1 MKAGTCDHTRA
12 RFHAVQK
19 LGKLPS
25 VVLYNCPD
33 CRTTISEQTL
43 EKIRAGQP
51 AKLEPVLTV

>member
-1 MKAGTCDHTRA
+1 
-12 RFHAVQK
+12 VQR